1 MNIARVAGMWGRLS
15 PPKPRGTTRTYRV
28 LILKTGRSLHP
39 TREYI
44 TGTVRAFHEE
54 ARAVCSC
61 GESRETRAIQDRVP
75 ERVCRFEACQE
86 YQPHTP
92 LPQPQHRGARDA
104 KGPPSKD
111 AQGGQHPISL
121 SSPTIPGLS

>member
-1 MNIARVAGMWGRLS
+1 M
-15 PPKPRGTTRTYRV
+15 RTEKQNTQRPADHYTPHG
-28 LILKTGRSLHP
+28 K
-39 TREYI
+39 YI

-54 ARAVCSC
+54 ERTVHSC

-92 LPQPQHRGARDA
+92 LPQPQHSGARDDTA
-104 KGPPSKD
+104 PHRTD
-111 AQGGQHPISL
+111 ADGGATQPLDVLASRPRPRFVVRHVRTSLALPISV
-121 SSPTIPGLS
+121 GLF

>member
-1 MNIARVAGMWGRLS
+1 MWGSMS

-28 LILKTGRSLHP
+28 QLLKTGRSLHP

-61 GESRETRAIQDRVP
+61 GETGKRARFKIAYPKGFARSNRARSTSFTCRREVP
-75 ERVCRFEACQE
+75 TAGVATCAV
-86 YQPHTP
+86 
-92 LPQPQHRGARDA
+92 
-104 KGPPSKD
+104 
-111 AQGGQHPISL
+111 
-121 SSPTIPGLS
+121 GLSYSFRQGNP